1 MSRRQRSITL
11 LLTATIDPG
20 ATPFVQRRDPQVRL
34 RDYLSALEA
43 WLSCGA
49 VARVVFCENS
59 GFDLAPV
66 ARLAASY
73 GERSVE
79 IISFCGNDAGAVRG
93 KGYSELKLIEHAMRV
108 SSVLAVSDVI
118 AKCTGR
124 LTIGNAVPLFEA
136 IGATDFDVMCPLA
149 RNLSVADSRVFAAT
163 PAFIREHL
171 LTRIEMIDDRHHVNV
186 EHALA
191 CAAAGAVANRMVW
204 RPFPML
210 PRIVGVSGSTG
221 KSATEQPL
229 KRAARIVY
237 HRLSRAVYER

>member
-20 ATPFVQRRDPQVRL
+20 ATLFVQRRDPQTRL

-49 VARVVFCENS
+49 VSRVVFCENS
-59 GFDLAPV
+59 GFDLSPLR
-66 ARLAASY
+66 RLAARY
-73 GERSVE
+73 DEYSVE
-79 IISFCGNDAGAVRG
+79 LISFQGNEAGAVRG
-93 KGYSELKLIEHAMRV
+93 KGYTELKLIEHAMRV
-108 SSVLAVSDVI
+108 SSVLSDSDIV

-136 IGATDFDVMCPLA
+136 IAASDFDVMCPLA
-149 RNLSVADSRVFAAT
+149 RGLSVADSRIFAAT
-163 PAFIREHL
+163 PAFMREHL
-171 LTRIEMIDDRHHVNV
+171 LTRIEMIDDRRQVNV

-191 CAAAGAVANRMVW
+191 CAAVSAVANRMVW
-204 RPFPML
+204 RPFPMF
-210 PRIVGVSGSTG
+210 PRIRGVSGSTG
-221 KSATEQPL
+221 KPAAEQPL

-237 HRLSRAVYER
+237 HRLSRLVYER